1 MVYLTNN
8 LFMKIRLIV
17 GSIVLLVVI
26 LINACEDKVVAPV
39 MGLSNCDTTN
49 LTYNSDSNTMIA
61 IVNVQCGATSTSCHS
76 SGSISGYDYSTYAGI
91 YSNYQNGLLYGALF
105 GTLPRMPLTPQAGW
119 DPSCMLPKF
128 KAWMNR
134 GCPQ

>member
-1 MVYLTNN
+1 MKTKFFVGL
-8 LFMKIRLIV
+8 LFFSAI
-17 GSIVLLVVI
+17 VVI
-26 LINACEDKVVAPV
+26 NSCENKQAAVAPV
-39 MGLSNCDTTN
+39 MVSNSCDTTN
-49 LTYNSDSNTMIA
+49 LTYSSGSNTMQA
-61 IVNVQCGATSTSCHS
+61 IINVQCGATMRSCHG

-105 GTLPRMPLTPQAGW
+105 GNLPRMPLTAQSGW

-128 KAWMNR
+128 KAWMDA